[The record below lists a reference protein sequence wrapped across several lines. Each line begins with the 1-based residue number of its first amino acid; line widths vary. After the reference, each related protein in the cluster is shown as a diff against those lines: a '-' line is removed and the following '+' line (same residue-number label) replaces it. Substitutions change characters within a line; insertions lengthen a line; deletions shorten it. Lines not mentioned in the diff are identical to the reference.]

1 MTNSNSATRTA
12 KSTERTS
19 TRNLSL
25 RIETQHAQ
33 SQSLA
38 AARRM
43 ARLLGTLRAGRAGK

>member
-1 MTNSNSATRTA
+1 MTNSTKTA

-19 TRNLSL
+19 IRNLSL
-25 RIETQHAQ
+25 RIEAQHAQ

-43 ARLLGTLRAGRAGK
+43 ARLLGTLRSGKAKV

>member
-1 MTNSNSATRTA
+1 MTNSNSTRTA

-19 TRNLSL
+19 IRNLSL
-25 RIETQHAQ
+25 RIDTQHAQ

-43 ARLLGTLRAGRAGK
+43 ARLLGTLRAGKVAK

>member
-1 MTNSNSATRTA
+1 MTTTTKTA

-19 TRNLSL
+19 VRNLFL
-25 RIETQHAQ
+25 RIEVQHSQ

-43 ARLLGTLRAGRAGK
+43 ARLLGTLRVGKVGK

>member
-1 MTNSNSATRTA
+1 MTTTTKTA

-19 TRNLSL
+19 VRNLSL
-25 RIETQHAQ
+25 RLETQHAQ

-43 ARLLGTLRAGRAGK
+43 ARLLGTLRAGKAGK